1 MSPAIRGCVA
11 EPGLRAATPGSVMEP
26 RATGLVAELGRNE
39 GTPSLEPR
47 LSLSCSVDPGR
58 ESTHP

>member
-1 MSPAIRGCVA
+1 MA
-11 EPGLRAATPGSVMEP
+11 EPGLSAATPGSVMEP
-26 RATGLVAELGRNE
+26 RATGLVVELGRNE

-58 ESTHP
+58 GSTHP